1 MSNDAAQNDVPE
13 AERFANL
20 IETQNRIKERFPTP
34 GSIDKAL
41 DRGWA
46 SRYDAIQM
54 LGYLGQDDRA
64 LAVALAD
71 TDAPALVEHVLK
83 LIVPAPV
90 KLVVHSLTMKH
101 GQARTTMCYTLVHGN
116 YLHAESDIVGI
127 VGKSPARVPA
137 PILEAFGCAGLRSA
151 APMLRKHAKLTRLR
165 TYAQAVAE
173 GDGKDKPSNTVAA
186 HSPERA
192 WDAPTE
198 RAIESLVALRR
209 LDADVDVD
217 HVDNLRGQVYTA
229 MTDHRSVVH
238 LIAWS
243 KLTWVLFD
251 AGVDACYD
259 ELMAAEWRRDVVL
272 DIAATLLKRDDTQRL
287 AQYLPSIASEA
298 RSPTKF
304 CTGRSRTR
312 CTRAGSPEPNPIF
325 AEGYSLA
332 RDAGV
337 APPWWWAWQSPWGRS
352 SIAGGCA
359 ASCSSK
365 NRHSVYST
373 QHVAIEVD
381 PLSILRS

>member
-1 MSNDAAQNDVPE
+1 MANDAAHDDVPE
-13 AERFANL
+13 TERYANL
-20 IETQNRIKERFPTP
+20 IEMQNRIKDRFPTP
-34 GSIDKAL
+34 ASIDKAL
-41 DRGWA
+41 DRGWS

-64 LAVALAD
+64 LAVALAE

-83 LIVPAPV
+83 LFVPAPV
-90 KLVVHSLTMKH
+90 ELVVHSLTMKH
-101 GQARTTMCYTLVHGN
+101 GQARTTMCYTIAHGN
-116 YLHAESDIVGI
+116 YLHAESEIVGI
-127 VGKSPARVPA
+127 VGKSPARLPA
-137 PILEAFGCAGLRSA
+137 PVLEAFGCAGLRSTV
-151 APMLRKHAKLTRLR
+151 PVLRKHAKATRLR

-173 GDGKDKPSNTVAA
+173 GDGKDKPSNTVAT

-198 RAIESLVALRR
+198 RAIDALVALRR

-217 HVDNLRGQVYTA
+217 HVEHLRGQVYTA

-251 AGVDACYD
+251 AGVDACFD
-259 ELMAAEWRRDVVL
+259 ELMSAAWRRDVEH

-287 AQYLPSIASEA
+287 ATYLPSIATGGS
-298 RSPTKF
+298 SPSIF
-304 CTGRSRTR
+304 CHWPVTDALHVRGL
-312 CTRAGSPEPNPIF
+312 AGVPTPVF

-337 APPWWWAWQSPWGRS
+337 GPPWWWTWQAPWQRS
-352 SIAGGCA
+352 I
-359 ASCSSK
+359 
-365 NRHSVYST
+365 HSRR
-373 QHVAIEVD
+373 
-381 PLSILRS
+381 LRGEL